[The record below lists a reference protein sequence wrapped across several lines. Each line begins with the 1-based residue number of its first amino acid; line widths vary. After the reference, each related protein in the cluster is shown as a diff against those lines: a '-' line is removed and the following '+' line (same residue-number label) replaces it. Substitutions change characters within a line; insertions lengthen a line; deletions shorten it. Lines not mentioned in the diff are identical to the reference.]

1 MNIKD
6 IKELAKTVS
15 DLQLSEITY
24 EDGKEKLV
32 IKGAQV
38 AETVVHTAAVSAPA
52 PTPVQAAA
60 PAPSQ
65 VESQSAAPAAS
76 TDGLHIITA
85 PLVGTF
91 YEAPSPESEPFV
103 KVGDRISK
111 GQTLCIVEA
120 MKLMNEIDSDVSGEI
135 VEIFGQNAV
144 PVEFGA
150 QLFAVKV
157 D

>member
-32 IKGAQV
+32 IKGAQT
-38 AETVVHTAAVSAPA
+38 AETIVQAPAVSAPA
-52 PTPVQAAA
+52 PMIAQAAA
-60 PAPSQ
+60 PA
-65 VESQSAAPAAS
+65 SAQTEAQPTAPVAA
-76 TDGLHIITA
+76 TDSLHIITA

-91 YEAPSPESEPFV
+91 YAAPSPESEPFV
-103 KVGDRISK
+103 KVGDRITK

-135 VEIFGQNAV
+135 VEIYGQNAV